1 MTEQEMTQKIETLE
15 GRLAK
20 AADAY
25 KLVKS
30 ELTASKTKIE
40 ELETYIANLEA
51 EPTNPQ
57 PTVDEAELQSLRQQV
72 KDLQDELDINGNS
85 GEEIANL
92 NKRLDK
98 AKEIF
103 ATQKTK
109 IKDLENTNKTV
120 TESLSKLEGDM
131 NSLRADYDR
140 ITDALGDATDKLN
153 QIKGILS

>member
-15 GRLAK
+15 GRLVK

-25 KLVKS
+25 KAVKA
-30 ELTASKTKIE
+30 ELTESKTKIE

-51 EPTNPQ
+51 EPRNPQ
-57 PTVDEAELQSLRQQV
+57 PTVDVAELESLRQQV

-98 AKEIF
+98 AKEVF
-103 ATQKTK
+103 ATQKIR
-109 IKDLENTNKTV
+109 IKDLEEANKTV
-120 TESLSKLEGDM
+120 TENLTKMEANM
-131 NSLRADYDR
+131 NNLKADYDKV
-140 ITDALGDATDKLN
+140 TDLFNEASDKLN
-153 QIKGILS
+153 QIKSILE